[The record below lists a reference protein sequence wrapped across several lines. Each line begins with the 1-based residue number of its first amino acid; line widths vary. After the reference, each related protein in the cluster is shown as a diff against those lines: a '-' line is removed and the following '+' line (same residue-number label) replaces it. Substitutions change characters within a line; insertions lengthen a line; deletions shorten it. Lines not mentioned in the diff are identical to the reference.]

1 MAETSVLRLKVEG
14 LNKLTR
20 AMRKAGVEV
29 KDMKEANRKVGDVV
43 VRRASPLTPR
53 ATGALAGSIRP
64 AQRQSGV
71 VVRAGGG
78 SIRYAKYVE
87 FGTRKMPGRSYL
99 IRGVNESQPQWMD
112 VYAVELQ
119 KLMDQVASSS
129 DGTGE

>member
-1 MAETSVLRLKVEG
+1 MATTPVSRLKVEG

-20 AMRKAGVEV
+20 ALRKAGVEV
-29 KDMKEANRKVGDVV
+29 KDMKEANKKVGDVV
-43 VRRASPLTPR
+43 VRKSTPMTPR
-53 ATGALAGSIRP
+53 DTGALARSIRP

-71 VVRAGGG
+71 VVRAGDGK
-78 SIRYAKYVE
+78 IRYAKYVE